1 MPEGFR
7 SFASILAGAAAPGRA
22 ETERPAPA
30 ALANIAP
37 AAAGG
42 SDARV
47 LDLLDGFVADLAR
60 LRARA
65 AERLEEAIDTV
76 LADLAR
82 RVLGRELH
90 VAPAAVASLLDEA
103 LRDFESEARVVVR
116 VSAHDAERIGT
127 RPDLEIDPALGPGD
141 FALEVDDGRF
151 DASLQT
157 RLDAMLASHR
167 AAL

>member
-1 MPEGFR
+1 
-7 SFASILAGAAAPGRA
+7 
-22 ETERPAPA
+22 
-30 ALANIAP
+30 
-37 AAAGG
+37 
-42 SDARV
+42 
-47 LDLLDGFVADLAR
+47 
-60 LRARA
+60 
-65 AERLEEAIDTV
+65 